1 MCQTY
6 CVRTWPKYTVERYP
20 KKYIVKSMRI
30 HTNTNT
36 IYQWRC
42 KSWSLRQLVQPHFS
56 WFSCLP
62 MAASAWQAWRSLR
75 VFDTRQ
81 VVRSVSHFV
90 YQFVEFVIV
99 LGHGR
104 RTILSSSFLDMERD
118 LFFRTNHLTNLMSQR
133 DFCCES
139 RSDKCVRQ
147 CNPPTDCVR
156 RWRWC
161 AHC

>member
-1 MCQTY
+1 MIPNREIPFSPLLDNWMCQTY
-6 CVRTWPKYTVERYP
+6 CVRTWLKYTVERYP

-99 LGHGR
+99 LGQAQI
-104 RTILSSSFLDMERD
+104 ILSKNDCLIITINDTSTGD
-118 LFFRTNHLTNLMSQR
+118 LPLIITI
-133 DFCCES
+133 
-139 RSDKCVRQ
+139 SDK
-147 CNPPTDCVR
+147 T
-156 RWRWC
+156 WFW
-161 AHC
+161 